1 MSNEVG
7 KANFFDLTQLDSLR
21 KSAQKDEKGSLT
33 EVARQFESLFVKTWL
48 KTMRDA
54 NEVFEAGE
62 PFNSNNTRFYQ
73 DMADD
78 QMALELSSSGALGL
92 ADLMVKQ
99 LQPDASNYR
108 PASVL
113 SSDPFSQRQ
122 SRNLP
127 AGAVPPAHIPQV
139 AADQG
144 LELTQRPRRQT
155 VAAGE
160 QSRTTATAKAAST
173 SRAATSSAALD
184 GTPAAFVNAMRPHA
198 ERIARQLN
206 VPAAV
211 LIAQAALETGWG
223 QKVLADGKGGSS
235 HNLFNIKADQR
246 WQGDRTQVTALE
258 FEQGVAVKRR
268 SAFRVYDSFAQSFD
282 DFKSFV
288 ENSTRYADALRQ
300 SADPAKFLQGLQ
312 QAGYAT
318 DPLYAKKILA
328 VLDRVSAHLNTEASP
343 K

>member
-1 MSNEVG
+1 MSSELG
-7 KANFFDLTQLDSLR
+7 KANFFDLTQLDTLR
-21 KSAQKDEKGSLT
+21 QGAQKDEKGSLT

-54 NEVFEAGE
+54 NAVFEAGE
-62 PFNSNNTRFYQ
+62 PFNSNSTRFYQ

-92 ADLMVKQ
+92 AELMVQQ
-99 LQPDASNYR
+99 LQPDGSHYR

-113 SSDPFSQRQ
+113 AADPLAQRQ
-122 SRNLP
+122 AVAL
-127 AGAVPPAHIPQV
+127 AQGALPPAHIPQV
-139 AADQG
+139 AADTG
-144 LELTQRPRRQT
+144 LELGARPRRQ
-155 VAAGE
+155 AIASADE
-160 QSRTTATAKAAST
+160 SQQATAVV
-173 SRAATSSAALD
+173 ATGAPKQRSPLPLD
-184 GTPAAFVNAMRPHA
+184 GTPAAFVEALRPHA
-198 ERIARQLN
+198 ERIARQLK

-223 QKVLADGKGGSS
+223 QKVLADGNGGSS

-246 WQGDRTQVTALE
+246 WQGERTQVTALE

-268 SAFRVYDSFAQSFD
+268 SAFRVYDSLAQSFD
-282 DFKSFV
+282 DFKNFL

-300 SADPAKFLQGLQ
+300 SDDPAKFLQGLQ

-328 VLDRVSAHLNTEASP
+328 VLDRVSAHLDGQASP

>member
-1 MSNEVG
+1 MSSELG
-7 KANFFDLTQLDSLR
+7 KANFFDLTQLDTLR
-21 KSAQKDEKGSLT
+21 QGAQKDEKGSLT

-54 NEVFEAGE
+54 NAVFEAGE
-62 PFNSNNTRFYQ
+62 PFNSNSTRFYQ

-92 ADLMVKQ
+92 ADLMVQQ
-99 LQPDASNYR
+99 LQPDGSHYR

-113 SSDPFSQRQ
+113 AADPLAQRQ
-122 SRNLP
+122 AVALAQGALP
-127 AGAVPPAHIPQV
+127 PEHIPQV
-139 AADQG
+139 AADPG
-144 LELTQRPRRQT
+144 LELAHRPRRQT
-155 VAAGE
+155 IASADDGQQATAVAA
-160 QSRTTATAKAAST
+160 TPTAKRPALP
-173 SRAATSSAALD
+173 LD
-184 GTPAAFVNAMRPHA
+184 GTPAAFVEALRPHA
-198 ERIARQLN
+198 ERIARQLK

-223 QKVLADGKGGSS
+223 QKVLADGNGGSS

-246 WQGDRTQVTALE
+246 WQGERTQVTALE

-268 SAFRVYDSFAQSFD
+268 SAFRVYDSLAQSFD
-282 DFKSFV
+282 DFKNFL

-300 SADPAKFLQGLQ
+300 SDDPAKFLQGLQ

-328 VLDRVSAHLNTEASP
+328 VLDRVSAHLDGQASP